1 MAAAKKNTGS
11 GRKSSSTTHKKT
23 SSGKKPSSSSARSTA
38 RTTTRSRKQDDVV
51 EVGFGDYWHYF
62 TKTKVF
68 IPIMTIIVS
77 AVIVGLD
84 LLIAWNSYQRFFL
97 FLGIEVIIA
106 AVIWLIIMIYSLGS
120 EKRSGNPD
128 SEV

>member
-1 MAAAKKNTGS
+1 MATAKKKTGS
-11 GRKSSSTTHKKT
+11 TGRNT
-23 SSGKKPSSSSARSTA
+23 SQSQRKKPQSARKASSAPAS
-38 RTTTRSRKQDDVV
+38 SNRKKKDDVV

-68 IPIMTIIVS
+68 LPIMTVVIS

-97 FLGIEVIIA
+97 FLGVEVIIA

-120 EKRSGNPD
+120 EKRSGNTD
-128 SEV
+128 QEV

>member
-1 MAAAKKNTGS
+1 M
-11 GRKSSSTTHKKT
+11 
-23 SSGKKPSSSSARSTA
+23 
-38 RTTTRSRKQDDVV
+38 

-68 IPIMTIIVS
+68 LPIMTILIS

-120 EKRSGNPD
+120 EKRSENSD
-128 SEV
+128 KEV

>member
-1 MAAAKKNTGS
+1 MAAPKKSTGS
-11 GRKSSSTTHKKT
+11 GRKPSQTTRKKT
-23 SSGKKPSSSSARSTA
+23 SSGKKPASSSARPA
-38 RTTTRSRKQDDVV
+38 AANKKKNDAV

-62 TKTKVF
+62 TKTKAF
-68 IPIMTIIVS
+68 IPVMTILIT

-84 LLIAWNSYQRFFL
+84 LLISWNSYQRFFL

-120 EKRSGNPD
+120 EKRSENTD
-128 SEV
+128 REV